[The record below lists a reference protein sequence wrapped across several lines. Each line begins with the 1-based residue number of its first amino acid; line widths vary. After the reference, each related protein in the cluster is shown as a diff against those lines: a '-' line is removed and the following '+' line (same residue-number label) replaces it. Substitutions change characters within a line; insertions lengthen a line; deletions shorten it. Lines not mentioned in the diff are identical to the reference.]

1 MNRQSFTRILA
12 QAQQGKPQAFNT
24 FFKSLYAECKQQLWR
39 YTQSTLESEE
49 VIAETMLA
57 FWELFVEEGRPLPK
71 NVEGYFYTMCVNTC
85 HRMKREKRK
94 VVLKSEP
101 LGVFVADDVVSQAEP
116 AFRTHKLETSAAD
129 KPAFGADKL
138 ETSNFRKTVA
148 FNNALDKLCAKCRKL
163 FDTILV
169 KGVKMKAVWRDL
181 GYKNYQAIVND
192 KIRCTKKLKRI
203 LFLALEKE

>member
-1 MNRQSFTRILA
+1 MNAQNFTQILA
-12 QAQQGKPQAFNT
+12 QARQGKPQAFNN

-39 YTQSTLESEE
+39 YTQSTLEAEE

-57 FWELFVEEGRPLPK
+57 FWELFVEEGRPLPE

-85 HRMKREKRK
+85 HRMRRERRK
-94 VVLKSEP
+94 VVFDPVSQAKLETSEA
-101 LGVFVADDVVSQAEP
+101 LHVFVDVASQAEFETSKTDDVVSQAE
-116 AFRTHKLETSAAD
+116 LETN
-129 KPAFGADKL
+129 
-138 ETSNFRKTVA
+138 NFRKTVA
-148 FNNALDKLCAKCRKL
+148 FNNALDQLCAKCRKL

-169 KGVKMKAVWRDL
+169 EGVRMKAVWRDL

-203 LFLALEKE
+203 LFLDLDL

>member
-1 MNRQSFTRILA
+1 MNKQNFTQILE
-12 QAQQGKPQAFNT
+12 QAQQGKPQAFNA

-39 YTQSTLESEE
+39 YTQSTLDTEE

-94 VVLKSEP
+94 VVLREIES
-101 LGVFVADDVVSQAEP
+101 VSQAEP
-116 AFRTHKLETSAAD
+116 AF
-129 KPAFGADKL
+129 GVDKL
-138 ETSNFRKTVA
+138 ETSDFRKTAA
-148 FNNALDKLCAKCRKL
+148 FNNALDKLCTRCRKL

-169 KGVKMKAVWRDL
+169 KGVKMKAVWQDL

-192 KIRCTKKLKRI
+192 KIRCTKELKRI
-203 LFLALEKE
+203 LFLDLEKN